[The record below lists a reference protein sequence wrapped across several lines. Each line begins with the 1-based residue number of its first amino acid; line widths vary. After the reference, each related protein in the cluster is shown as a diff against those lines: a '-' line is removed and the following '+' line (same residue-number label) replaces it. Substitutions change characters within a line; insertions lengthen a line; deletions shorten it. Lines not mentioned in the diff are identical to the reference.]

1 MYIHNRIVSVSSQ
14 NFNLFVIRCCL
25 RIPWDMCEL
34 MTRELVPLLWHHANC
49 KNLSLHKKCCVN
61 NLVFKIF
68 IYFFLDVNTLNWN
81 SFSFFYFY
89 PLYKLIN
96 LLSDEFVDVCIYS
109 NSRKIQL
116 IFFIYWWNMHLKSQQ
131 EQVKSWRQ
139 LKLNAGEEIEDF
151 YP

>member
-14 NFNLFVIRCCL
+14 NFNLFVIRCFL

-34 MTRELVPLLWHHANC
+34 MTREFVPLLWHHANC

-68 IYFFLDVNTLNWN
+68 LYRCKHFELKLIFF
-81 SFSFFYFY
+81 FSFY

-96 LLSDEFVDVCIYS
+96 SLSDEFVDVCIYS